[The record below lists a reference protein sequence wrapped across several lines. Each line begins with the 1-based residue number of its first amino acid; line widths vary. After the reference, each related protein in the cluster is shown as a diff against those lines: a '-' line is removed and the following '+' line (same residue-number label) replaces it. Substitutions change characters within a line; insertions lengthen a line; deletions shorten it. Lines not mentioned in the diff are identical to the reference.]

1 MIEVRTFEDSAA
13 ELARFS
19 QRAWHDSYRGRMPI
33 PLWDGRYF
41 EWQFPREADGGRDYV
56 VAAYEGSKLVGV
68 LGAQPFRFR
77 WDGEEA
83 DGTMGSW
90 FSVSPDHQRQ
100 GIGSR
105 LFAEQRRRHLERG
118 ARFMLGYAFTGARA
132 SIGPRFF
139 AHLPH
144 VVTINRIGCWARVL
158 DHRAMARWEPSI
170 MESLVAR
177 ALGVVQRAPRASGD
191 EETRPYRPT
200 DLSAC
205 LALLG
210 ELLDG
215 VSLGFVWNREC
226 LARQLEYAGVAET
239 VVAEEEGRVAGFL
252 NYHRLEYQGRGT
264 VLGAVVDLLATG
276 RLDRRRSRSLLGAAL
291 RQMAEEHVQVAI
303 VLGLTCYPKSA
314 LWGAGFVPMRRD
326 MTLICIC
333 MDPTFPA
340 RRMGSFLLYLR

>member
-1 MIEVRTFEDSAA
+1 VIEGRTFEESAA
-13 ELARFS
+13 ELALFS

-33 PLWDGRYF
+33 PLWDGQYF
-41 EWQFPREADGGRDYV
+41 EWQFPREAKGGRDYV

-118 ARFMLGYAFTGARA
+118 ERFMLGYAFTGAGA
-132 SIGPRFF
+132 SMGPRFF
-139 AHLPH
+139 ARLPH
-144 VVTINRIGCWARVL
+144 VATISKIGCWVRVL
-158 DHRAMARWEPSI
+158 DHRAVARWAPSI
-170 MESLVAR
+170 MEGLAAR
-177 ALGVVQRAPRASGD
+177 ALGVVQRAPRGSGHQGM
-191 EETRPYRPT
+191 RRYRAT
-200 DLSAC
+200 DLPAC

-215 VSLGFVWNREC
+215 VSLGFVWNRER
-226 LARQLEYAGVAET
+226 LAHQLEHDGVAET
-239 VVAEEEGRVAGFL
+239 VVAEDGGRVAGFL
-252 NYHRLEYQGRGT
+252 NYHRLEYRGRGT
-264 VLGAVVDLLATG
+264 VLGAVVHLLAPG
-276 RLDRRRSRSLLGAAL
+276 RLDRSRCRSLLGAAL
-291 RQMAEEHVQVAI
+291 SQMAEEHVQVAV
-303 VLGLTCYPKSA
+303 VLGLACYPKGA
-314 LWGAGFVPMRRD
+314 LWGAGFVPMPRD

-340 RRMGSFLLYLR
+340 RRMERFFLYLR